1 METKAKKL
9 NCLLSYWGLNRFSL
23 GQISELLRLTKE
35 SYCNVKLKC
44 PDTGQHTVHVR
55 TCISIAPI
63 THSWKETKPIPTR
76 FTYRILSTVQ
86 CTLKFVKSS
95 WKFLH
100 ELMTNDKLQHIKR
113 WTHCFVCLSSSVHLK
128 SFLKFLTLY
137 LMYISTIQGFWQ
149 VAEEKVKFYGIFRD
163 KFAEKLANFVVISL
177 EFSGQTSPKSN

>member
-1 METKAKKL
+1 M
-9 NCLLSYWGLNRFSL
+9 
-23 GQISELLRLTKE
+23 
-35 SYCNVKLKC
+35 
-44 PDTGQHTVHVR
+44 
-55 TCISIAPI
+55 
-63 THSWKETKPIPTR
+63 
-76 FTYRILSTVQ
+76 
-86 CTLKFVKSS
+86 KSS

-163 KFAEKLANFVVISL
+163 KFAEKLANFAVISL
-177 EFSGQTSPKSN
+177 EFSGQTSPKSNYKKTADLMSFPRQISLGINRLCADQTSIFNVFLTEVIICSFNNNTLQKWTNGKAFKIMVSASFLQHNLSLVVLGCCLHVSVTKF